1 MFISKFLHS
10 HSVASY
16 VKQLSLKS
24 MFGKPST
31 SANTSS
37 VQAAST
43 EATSS
48 AAFSKS
54 DLAKATFSAPFPE
67 SDSTAATVSA
77 AFLESDCDS
86 MDPDLW
92 GSSNSGNSVS
102 SAGDNDPAQSCIFE
116 VLMQPN
122 QPRHQL
128 FPKRKFGKHNV
139 QYRAFS
145 SKWFRDERWSD
156 WLHWESQN
164 E

>member
-1 MFISKFLHS
+1 MS
-10 HSVASY
+10 
-16 VKQLSLKS
+16 KQLSLKS
-24 MFGKPST
+24 MFGKLST

-37 VQAAST
+37 VQAASS

-48 AAFSKS
+48 AAFSES
-54 DLAKATFSAPFPE
+54 DLVKATFSAPFPE
-67 SDSTAATVSA
+67 SDSTAATASA

-128 FPKRKFGKHNV
+128 FPKTKFGKHNV

-156 WLHWESQN
+156 WLHWEVRMKKFTAYSV
-164 E
+164 EMFTY